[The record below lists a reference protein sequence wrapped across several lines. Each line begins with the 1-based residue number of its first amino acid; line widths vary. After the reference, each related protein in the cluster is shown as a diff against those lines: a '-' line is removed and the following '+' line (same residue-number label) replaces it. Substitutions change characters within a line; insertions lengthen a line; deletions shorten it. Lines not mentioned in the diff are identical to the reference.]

1 MRLRSFALAAG
12 LTFGLAAAAQAQQT
26 VTLKFHTFMTPQS
39 NVWKSMLVPWMEK
52 VEQDSAGRI
61 KFERYPAM
69 QLGGTP
75 LQLYDQARDGVV
87 DVVWTLAGNTP
98 GRFPRVEVFELPFMM
113 TDAESTS
120 RAYWE
125 YTQTCAPGEFKDT
138 QLIAVNVHGPGM
150 FHSREKPIR
159 NVGDLKGMKV
169 RGPTRTITKMLGAL
183 GATPVGMPLPQIPD
197 ALSKGVIDAAVV
209 PWEVTT
215 AVKIDELAKFH
226 TEFDPKVGGL
236 YTTAFVIAMNK
247 ARYDALPADLR
258 QVIDRHSG
266 IDASAALGR
275 AQQAGDAPAR
285 QVSAEQRRNT
295 IFTVSG
301 ADVEPFRK
309 AADLVDDEWMKD
321 MDKRGFNGRQLMD
334 CAKTLIRKHTK

>member
-1 MRLRSFALAAG
+1 
-12 LTFGLAAAAQAQQT
+12 
-26 VTLKFHTFMTPQS
+26 MTPQS

-61 KFERYPAM
+61 RFERYPAM

-125 YTQTCAPGEFKDT
+125 YTQTCAQGEFKDT

-150 FHSREKPIR
+150 FHSRDKPIR
-159 NVGDLKGMKV
+159 GVADLKGLKV
-169 RGPTRTITKMLGAL
+169 RGPTRTITRMLGAL

-215 AVKIDELAKFH
+215 AVKIDELAKHH
-226 TEFDPKVGGL
+226 TEFEAKVGGL
-236 YTTAFVIAMNK
+236 YTTAFVIAMNQAK
-247 ARYDALPADLR
+247 YDSLPAELK
-258 QVIDRHSG
+258 QVIDRNSG
-266 IDASAALGR
+266 IEVSGALGR

-285 QVSAEQRRNT
+285 KVAAEQRRNT
-295 IFTVSG
+295 ILTVSG

-309 AADLVDDEWMKD
+309 AADQVDDEWMRD
-321 MDKRGFNGRQLMD
+321 MDKRGYSGRQLMD
-334 CAKTLIRKHTK
+334 CAKGLIGKHTK